1 MNSGRIVRVISNS
14 YTVLSNDKLFI
25 CKPRGK
31 FRNDNIVPMVG
42 DIVKFTD
49 ENYLMEIEKRKTE
62 LVRPFISNVDQAF
75 IITSAKSPDFS
86 ANLLDKLLIVIEYN
100 NVEPVICFTKIDLL
114 EDTHEIENIINYYKK
129 IGYQVL
135 KNTEIDKIKEQFKD
149 RITVFTGQTGAGKST
164 LLNRLD
170 DELNIN
176 TAEISKALGR
186 GKHTT
191 RHVELYQILGG
202 LVADTPGFSAIS
214 FKDMKK
220 SDIRDNFIEFNEYK
234 EFCKYRDCMHDKEDG
249 CYIKEKVADKTILE
263 SRYIDYLKFINGSD

>member
-1 MNSGRIVRVISNS
+1 MNSGRIIKVISNS
-14 YTVLSNDKLFI
+14 YTVLSNDELFV

-42 DIVKFTD
+42 DMVKFTD
-49 ENYLMEIEKRKTE
+49 ENYLMEIGDRKTE
-62 LVRPFISNVDQAF
+62 LERPFISNVDQAF

-86 ANLLDKLLIVIEYN
+86 ANLLDKLLVVIEYN
-100 NVEPVICFTKIDLL
+100 NVEPVICFTKLDLL
-114 EDTHEIENIINYYKK
+114 EDTKEIEEIMNYYKK

-135 KNTEIDKIKEQFKD
+135 KNTELDKIKEQFKD
-149 RITVFTGQTGAGKST
+149 RITVFTGQTGAGKSS

-170 DELNIN
+170 EQLMIN

-191 RHVELYQILGG
+191 RHVELYPLFGG

-214 FKDMKK
+214 FKNMKNA
-220 SDIRDNFIEFNEYK
+220 DIRDNFIEFNEYR

-249 CYIKEKVADKTILE
+249 CSIKEKVADKTILE